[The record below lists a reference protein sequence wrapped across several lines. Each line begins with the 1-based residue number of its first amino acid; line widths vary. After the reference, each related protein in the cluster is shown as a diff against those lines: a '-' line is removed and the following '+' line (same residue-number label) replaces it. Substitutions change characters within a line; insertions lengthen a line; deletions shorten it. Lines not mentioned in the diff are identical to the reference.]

1 MLSFTETR
9 ARNSDPDTSHAAAV
23 HAGSVKACAERL
35 AICRCLQ
42 DSPYGLT
49 AWEIAR
55 LTVTPAVR
63 VYCGGGGLVGRGQLM
78 RKRGHAASANS
89 PACSFSASSTFR
101 HASS

>member
-55 LTVTPAVR
+55 LTAIDYIEVQRRISECA
-63 VYCGGGGLVGRGQLM
+63 GLVKTAERRDGRRVWRAM
-78 RKRGHAASANS
+78 A
-89 PACSFSASSTFR
+89 
-101 HASS
+101 